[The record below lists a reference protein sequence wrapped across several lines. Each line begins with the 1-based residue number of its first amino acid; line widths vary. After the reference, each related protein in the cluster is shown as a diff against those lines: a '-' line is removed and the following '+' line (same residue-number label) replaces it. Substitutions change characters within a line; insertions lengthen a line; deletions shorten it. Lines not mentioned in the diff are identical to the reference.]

1 MEVEIQLQDDFV
13 KKIDVISVIL
23 IGFVEMNGDY
33 FF

>member
-1 MEVEIQLQDDFV
+1 MEGEIQLQDDFV